1 MSPILTQRV
10 TSLTQA
16 LNQPLIDLKKIRALM
31 ADGIPDEA
39 AMVRY
44 YAWKI
49 VLGYLPINRTK
60 WA

>member
-1 MSPILTQRV
+1 MSPILTERV

-39 AMVRY
+39 AMVR
-44 YAWKI
+44 
-49 VLGYLPINRTK
+49 
-60 WA
+60 